1 MLILLQHGTGPGK
14 TLERIITERK
24 IGITLIATGF
34 EQKDPVA
41 ALHKETM
48 PAKKMEKPKEEKI
61 VMTLGVDGEE

>member
-1 MLILLQHGTGPGK
+1 VNQTDVIVGMGYDPSL
-14 TLERIITERK
+14 ERK
-24 IGITLIATGF
+24 IGIHLIATGF

-61 VMTLGVDGEE
+61 SIDTGY

>member
-1 MLILLQHGTGPGK
+1 MIHSL
-14 TLERIITERK
+14 ERK

-61 VMTLGVDGEE
+61 VMTLGVDGEEKKMYEQTASSF